1 MSEKKAIMPYADYVA
16 ACDALRARS
25 GKSDSIASGALAA
38 EINEAGREFVRNM
51 ISHSLV
57 TLSEDDLK
65 GVEYIGN
72 YAFYNNT
79 FEKIELPEGI
89 RTIGGSAFGSCEY
102 LTELI
107 LPASLEAA
115 YSGLVSNCSALKKVI
130 FCGTPTSLP
139 SAFYGTPGGLEIF
152 VPWAEGE
159 GPSGAPW
166 GAAGATIHYNSEV

>member
-25 GKSDSIASGALAA
+25 GKNDSIASGALAA

-72 YAFYNNT
+72 YAFYNNML
-79 FEKIELPEGI
+79 ERVELPEGI
-89 RTIGGSAFGSCEY
+89 AIIAGAAFGSCEH
-102 LTELI
+102 LSELI
-107 LPASLEAA
+107 LPASLREA
-115 YSGLVSNCSALKKVI
+115 YSGMVSNCYALKKVI
-130 FCGTPTSLP
+130 FRGVPTTLADIFYATPE
-139 SAFYGTPGGLEIF
+139 GLEVF
-152 VPWAEGE
+152 VPWSEGE
-159 GPSGAPW
+159 VPGAPW